1 MEEVV
6 KLDKSKSHKEFEKL
20 LSQDLGQRKMREGQ
34 IITGVI
40 SKVGKKW
47 IFVDIFGKSE
57 GAISR
62 DEFTLAKEEVSVGSK
77 IDVLLE
83 KIENKFGD
91 VVVSREKARKFHSW
105 KELER
110 VHVWH

>member
-47 IFVDIFGKSE
+47 IFVYIFG
-57 GAISR
+57 
-62 DEFTLAKEEVSVGSK
+62 
-77 IDVLLE
+77 
-83 KIENKFGD
+83 
-91 VVVSREKARKFHSW
+91 
-105 KELER
+105 
-110 VHVWH
+110 

>member
-57 GAISR
+57 GAIS
-62 DEFTLAKEEVSVGSK
+62 
-77 IDVLLE
+77 
-83 KIENKFGD
+83 
-91 VVVSREKARKFHSW
+91 
-105 KELER
+105 
-110 VHVWH
+110 